1 MQVKAKV
8 NDKVQKGRVKV
19 DGDVNGNVQVHDQGK
34 VEVQAKIK
42 VTVEAHAQVN
52 VNY

>member
-19 DGDVNGNVQVHDQGK
+19 DGDVNGNVKVHDQGK
-34 VEVQAKIK
+34 VQVQAKLRLLLRHMLK
-42 VTVEAHAQVN
+42 LM
-52 VNY
+52 